1 MAHDHSKRLRTAGLP
16 TAGLITAI
24 AAGTLLAACGYPTTP
39 PDAVGPQAHKLGVE
53 RTLYRHDIAFPGD
66 SAELS
71 ISEQAALDRF
81 LRSTG
86 ADRQATVLVATAP
99 AAGAV
104 AERRRQQV
112 VRLLRQR
119 GFDPRTSDP
128 LLDSAQPGAGQV
140 LVRIARYHVML
151 PDCPNFSRTKT
162 SDNSNLPSSNFG
174 CADRRNLG
182 LMVANPRDLLR
193 GRDMGPVSG
202 ARTSIPVRDYHAGRS
217 YHPSFLNDD
226 KGANVAAD
234 QEAAGGNY
242 NPAQAGGK
250 EE

>member
-1 MAHDHSKRLRTAGLP
+1 MARDHSKRLRTGGLS
-16 TAGLITAI
+16 AAI
-24 AAGTLLAACGYPTTP
+24 AAGALLAACGYPTTP

-53 RTLYRHDIAFPGD
+53 RTLYRHDVAFPGE

-71 ISEQAALDRF
+71 GSEQAALDRF

-99 AAGAV
+99 AAGEV
-104 AERRRQQV
+104 GDHRRQQV

-119 GFDPRTSDP
+119 GFDPRLSDP
-128 LLDSAQPGAGQV
+128 LLDSAQPGAGDV
-140 LVRIARYHVML
+140 LVRIARYHVVL
-151 PDCPNFSRTKT
+151 PDCPNYSRTGT

-202 ARTSIPVRDYHAGRS
+202 ARTSIPVRDYHDGRS
-217 YHPSFLNDD
+217 YHPAFLNDD

-234 QEAAGGNY
+234 EEASGGNY
-242 NPAQAGGK
+242 RPSGGASTEGK
-250 EE
+250 VE

>member
-1 MAHDHSKRLRTAGLP
+1 VARDHAQRRP
-16 TAGLITAI
+16 TAGLSAAI
-24 AAGTLLAACGYPTTP
+24 LAGALLAACGYPTTP
-39 PDAVGPQAHKLGVE
+39 PEAVGPAAHKLGVE
-53 RTLYRHDIAFPGD
+53 RTLYRHDVAFPGE
-66 SAELS
+66 STELAG
-71 ISEQAALDRF
+71 SERAALDRF

-86 ADRQATVLVATAP
+86 ADRQATVLVATSP
-99 AAGAV
+99 ASGAV

-119 GFDPRTSDP
+119 GFDPRSSDP
-128 LLDSAQPGAGQV
+128 LLDSAQPSAADV
-140 LVRIARYHVML
+140 RVRIARYHVVL
-151 PDCPNFSRTKT
+151 PECPNFSRTKT

-202 ARTSIPVRDYHAGRS
+202 ARTSIPVRDYHDGRS
-217 YHPSFLNDD
+217 YQPGFLGDD

-234 QEAAGGNY
+234 EEASGGNY
-242 NPAQAGGK
+242 RPSEGPSTEGK
-250 EE
+250 VE